1 MTNSIMH
8 IAKNARLLLV
18 MMSCLAATSAAAEV
32 RIAVTDLSYE
42 KTVAHYFSETNY
54 SYKGNASSKDSSSS
68 NETGTRAS
76 ERSQTSLNSSVDMN
90 YSNKQGYRLYIQRGE
105 LRKFT
110 GDIKGGL
117 IQNGYRVVHGKPW
130 TSTNTETLYDII
142 ARIKKGFYPNTDYV
156 LFGTVT
162 AVDYRND
169 NNKIQGSNATNYS
182 TNLELVAEFSL
193 INVKT
198 YEVKAGFSAIG
209 EGSESKLLTGDGVT
223 NFSPSIPRIMKQV
236 SESLGADVAG
246 QVYAQ
251 FSEGARPNVGRS
263 SNVNIQQN
271 ISVEEKVITYR

>member
-1 MTNSIMH
+1 MTNPLKCFAH
-8 IAKNARLLLV
+8 HACLLL
-18 MMSCLAATSAAAEV
+18 LGAACMSAAPALAEV

-42 KTVAHYFSETNY
+42 ETVAHYFSETSY
-54 SYKGNASSKDSSSS
+54 SYKGNASSRNSSSS
-68 NETGTRAS
+68 SETNTRAS

-90 YSNKQGYRLYIQRGE
+90 YSNKQGYRLFIQRGE

-117 IQNGYRVVHGKPW
+117 LQNGYRVVQGKPW
-130 TSTNTETLYDII
+130 TATNTETLYDII

-162 AVDYRND
+162 AIDYRND

-236 SESLGADVAG
+236 SESLGADVSG

-251 FSEGARPNVGRS
+251 FSEGARPARRS
-263 SNVNIQQN
+263 SSVEIQQN
-271 ISVEEKVITYR
+271 IAVEEKVITYK

>member
-1 MTNSIMH
+1 MSNSIKQISQH
-8 IAKNARLLLV
+8 GRLLLISMAFLV
-18 MMSCLAATSAAAEV
+18 ATPALAEV

-54 SYKGNASSKDSSSS
+54 SYKGNANIKDSSSY
-68 NETGTRAS
+68 NESGTRAS
-76 ERSQTSLNSSVDMN
+76 ERSQSSANSSVDMN

-117 IQNGYRVVHGKPW
+117 LQNGYRVVQGKPW
-130 TSTNTETLYDII
+130 TATNTETLYDII
-142 ARIKKGFYPNTDYV
+142 GRIKKGFYPNTDYV

-246 QVYAQ
+246 QVFAQ
-251 FSEGARPNVGRS
+251 FSEGARPTSRS
-263 SNVNIQQN
+263 NNVNIQQN

>member
-1 MTNSIMH
+1 MSNIH
-8 IAKNARLLLV
+8 QRLVRLLRFTLLGIA
-18 MMSCLAATSAAAEV
+18 SLAGTTALAEV

-42 KTVAHYFSETNY
+42 ESVAHYFSETSY
-54 SYKGNASSKDSSSS
+54 SFKGKSDFRDSSSARDTNTTSRESS
-68 NETGTRAS
+68 N
-76 ERSQTSLNSSVDMN
+76 TSLSSSVDMA
-90 YSNKQGYRLYIQRGE
+90 YSNKQGYRLIIQRGE

-117 IQNGYRVVHGKPW
+117 IKNGYRVVQGKPW

-162 AVDYRND
+162 AIDFRND

-236 SESLGADVAG
+236 SENLGADVSG
-246 QVYAQ
+246 QVYSQ
-251 FSEGARPNVGRS
+251 FSEGARPVIRG
-263 SNVNIQQN
+263 SNVDIQQN

>member
-1 MTNSIMH
+1 MTNIHSR
-8 IAKNARLLLV
+8 IAQLARVVLACT
-18 MMSCLAATSAAAEV
+18 SCMAVAPALAEV

-42 KTVAHYFSETNY
+42 ESVAHYFSETSY
-54 SYKGNASSKDSSSS
+54 SYKGKSDFRDSSSARETNTTSRQSS
-68 NETGTRAS
+68 N
-76 ERSQTSLNSSVDMN
+76 TSLSSSVDMA

-117 IQNGYRVVHGKPW
+117 LQSGYRVVQGKPW

-236 SESLGADVAG
+236 SESLGADVAS
-246 QVYAQ
+246 QVFAQ
-251 FSEGARPNVGRS
+251 FSEGARPPSRS
-263 SNVNIQQN
+263 NNVNIQQN